1 MTKLTKGSDRNT
13 TCINLLQTFGDRFR
27 STYDEAYDPAHVP
40 IAKRDPWMMQ
50 IPCEG
55 PGATIYPFGGTI
67 LAIELN
73 RRFQL
78 ANRLKALPGVALHQ
92 DGNTEKTF
100 LFDVS
105 LFDQVV
111 AIVSPRTK
119 RAVSEE
125 QRARLASLSR
135 RYGFGAQ
142 VRKHG
147 GHQKQSYGQGA

>member
-1 MTKLTKGSDRNT
+1 MDCT
-13 TCINLLQTFGDRFR
+13 NLQQILGDRYR
-27 STYDEAYDPAHVP
+27 ITWDPAYDPSHVP
-40 IAKRDPWMMQ
+40 HDKRDPWMMQ
-50 IPCEG
+50 VPCEG
-55 PGATIYPFGGTI
+55 KGVTIYPHGGTI

-78 ANRLKALPGVALHQ
+78 ANRLKVLPGVTLHQ

-105 LFDQVV
+105 LFDQVA

-119 RAVSEE
+119 RVVSEE
-125 QRARLASLSR
+125 ERARLASLSK

-142 VRKHG
+142 DREQG
-147 GHQKQSYGQGA
+147 GVQKPPSGSEDGPDEMVA

>member
-1 MTKLTKGSDRNT
+1 MT
-13 TCINLLQTFGDRFR
+13 TCINLLETLGDKYRI
-27 STYDEAYDPAHVP
+27 TWDEAYSPRNVP
-40 IAKRDPWMMQ
+40 RDKLDPWMMQ

-55 PGATIYPFGGTI
+55 PGATIYPYGGTT

-78 ANRLKALPGVALHQ
+78 ANRLKALPGVTLYQ

-105 LFDQVV
+105 LFDQVA

-119 RAVSEE
+119 KVVSEE
-125 QRARLASLSR
+125 ERARLASLSK

-142 VRKHG
+142 DRK
-147 GHQKQSYGQGA
+147 QGDARKPSDGSGDGPDELVA